1 MRFTIRQKFGRLSR
15 YDARYMLMKRVLY
28 NLYMSVVKMID
39 HDGVEH
45 SGYMS
50 FMVLVSIFPF
60 FIFILAFTS
69 FLGASELGEKF
80 VELVLE
86 NMPEHST
93 ESIKVRINELIS
105 APPQGLLT
113 LAIVGTIWT
122 SSSFVEC
129 LRTILNRVY
138 EITAPPNYILRRLLS
153 IAQFL
158 IISSA
163 ISFAMLLLVI
173 IPIGLE
179 KIPKFMSLIEA
190 YKAVLNFARYG
201 LVVLSLFFA
210 VCSLYYIIPNAS
222 LRFLEVVPGAF
233 LTVGLW
239 SVSGFLLSKYI
250 VYYNQLNIIYGSLGS
265 IIVTLVFFYIV
276 NMIFII
282 GAEFNYLM
290 RNKNGD

>member
-1 MRFTIRQKFGRLSR
+1 M
-15 YDARYMLMKRVLY
+15 MKRVIY

-69 FLGASELGEKF
+69 FLSASELGEKF

-93 ESIKVRINELIS
+93 ESIKTRINELIS

-158 IISSA
+158 IISSV

-179 KIPKFMSLIEA
+179 KIPKFMSFIED

-201 LVVLSLFFA
+201 VVVLSLFFA
-210 VCSLYYIIPNAS
+210 VCSLYYIIPNAH

-233 LTVGLW
+233 LTVILW
-239 SVSGFLLSKYI
+239 VLSGFLLSKYI

-265 IIVTLVFFYIV
+265 FIVTLVFFYIV

-290 RNKNGD
+290 RSKNSD

>member
-1 MRFTIRQKFGRLSR
+1 
-15 YDARYMLMKRVLY
+15 
-28 NLYMSVVKMID
+28 MSVVKMID

-69 FLGASELGEKF
+69 FFGASELGEKF
-80 VELVLE
+80 VEIALE
-86 NMPEHST
+86 NMPDHSID
-93 ESIKVRINELIS
+93 SIRARISELMK

-113 LAIVGTIWT
+113 LAIFGTIWT

-138 EITAPPNYILRRLLS
+138 EIKSPPNYIFRRLLS

-158 IISSA
+158 IISTV
-163 ISFAMLLLVI
+163 ISLAMFLLII
-173 IPIGLE
+173 IPIGLA
-179 KIPKFMSLIEA
+179 KFSSFLILIED
-190 YKAVLNFARYG
+190 YKEILNIIRYG
-201 LVVLSLFFA
+201 VVTLALFLG
-210 VCSLYYIIPNAS
+210 VCSIYYIIPNAK
-222 LRFLEVVPGAF
+222 LKFLEVIPGAL
-233 LTVGLW
+233 LTVILW
-239 SVSGFLLSKYI
+239 SISGYLLSTYI
-250 VYYNQLNIIYGSLGS
+250 VYYNQLNIVYGSLGS
-265 IIVTLVFFYIV
+265 IIVTLIFFYIV

-290 RNKNGD
+290 RKKNA